1 MMNIIN
7 SKNAIF
13 FKEFLIQEDII
24 FLHIIHK
31 VKVLL
36 STHFSFKIANFIEIG
51 RLKKIDDW

>member
-1 MMNIIN
+1 MQF
-7 SKNAIF
+7 F

-51 RLKKIDDW
+51 RLKKIDDG